1 MTGLVAFLATR
12 IRVPPWLV
20 ELTLAG
26 LLVLGIWLSG
36 VFHEKA
42 HIETRI
48 VKQQVQVEKRVI
60 ETDHSHDQE
69 LADLRAYRASH
80 PVQPIRLCKPASMPS
95 SASRQPSA
103 ATTDVFPVSTGDH
116 GVREEPG
123 PDISRL
129 LELLGGRADEVSATL
144 RRRQELEP

>member
-1 MTGLVAFLATR
+1 MSLVALLATR
-12 IRVPPWLV
+12 IRVPPWLI
-20 ELTLAG
+20 ELALAG

-42 HIETRI
+42 RIETRI

-69 LADLRAYRASH
+69 LSYLRAYRASH
-80 PVQPIRLCKPASMPS
+80 PVQPVRLCQPIRVPIAAP
-95 SASRQPSA
+95 RQPSA
-103 ATTDVFPVSTGDH
+103 ATGDLQPVSAGDSQL
-116 GVREEPG
+116 RPEPG
-123 PDISRL
+123 PDISGM
-129 LELLGGRADEVSATL
+129 LELLSDRADEVSAGL

>member
-1 MTGLVAFLATR
+1 MSIVALLATR
-12 IRVPPWLV
+12 IRVPPWLI
-20 ELTLAG
+20 ELALAG

-42 HIETRI
+42 RIETRI

-69 LADLRAYRASH
+69 LSDLRAYRTSH
-80 PVQPIRLCKPASMPS
+80 PVQPMRLCQPIRVPIAPP
-95 SASRQPSA
+95 RQPGA
-103 ATTDVFPVSTGDH
+103 ASGDIQQVSGSTDQLQPEQH
-116 GVREEPG
+116 
-123 PDISRL
+123 PDIGQ
-129 LELLGGRADEVSATL
+129 LLGLLALRADEVSAGL